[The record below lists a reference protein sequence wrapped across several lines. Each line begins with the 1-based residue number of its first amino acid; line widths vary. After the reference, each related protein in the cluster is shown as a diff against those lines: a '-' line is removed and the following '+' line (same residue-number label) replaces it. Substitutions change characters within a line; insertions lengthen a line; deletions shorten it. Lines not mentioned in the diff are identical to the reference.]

1 MTVDGAPNT
10 VTSALTNSTL
20 ALLLSDEGTSE
31 GTTSDGV
38 IPVLARLT
46 MPVANDTCERKC

>member
-10 VTSALTNSTL
+10 VNSALTNSTL

-38 IPVLARLT
+38 IPALARLT
-46 MPVANDTCERKC
+46 MPVANDTRE